1 MRKINSISVCFTL
14 IFFFA
19 FFSNQCFSRESNCY
33 GAVSLGNPE
42 IRCVSVDNF
51 GDVTISWL
59 EIDDPLGIFIE
70 YRVYSSIS
78 GGPFTLIGSETN
90 RLTTTFIDIGANANL
105 ASVEYYISCVSNSGG
120 GIMEENSLDTLASI
134 FLELT
139 NPSNGTAILQWN
151 DVTTPSLSTMSN
163 YYHIYMEFPSG
174 TWTLIDSVPTA
185 INSYIDTITI
195 CDEFLNFRIG
205 IEDQLGCI
213 SYSNIE
219 GDQFQDMLP
228 PDIPVI
234 NYVSVDTSNGFVEID
249 WDSTYFEDTYAYII
263 FQNINGVWEVIDTVI
278 GYNISYYLN
287 SNSSNSSFQIDNYGV
302 AAYDSCLNGNPN
314 TSPVSASHNTILLT
328 NELNICELSIDLN
341 WNSYDGWSN
350 GVAYYNLYSSKDNAP
365 WIQLAQLSPGSTSYT
380 HFSIDGLSTYNY
392 LIEAVENGAEKSLSN
407 ISERYVYQP
416 NEPAFSYL
424 KSVSVLDENLI
435 EVEFYADNSV
445 NVNGFEL
452 FRSEDGVNFQYTD
465 WTNSNPV
472 LFQDTDV
479 STQLQSYSYYVNV
492 IDSCNRI
499 AANSNVAK
507 SIFLSGEPKYGLT
520 NSIYWSSY
528 DNWDGSVDRY
538 EIYRKI
544 NDVYEPNPVA
554 VLAPIN
560 LSFEDDISSFLGTN
574 ADGQFCY
581 KIKAVEQVN
590 SFGFTAESF
599 SNEFCINQEPV
610 VYAPNSFTPNGDLIN
625 DNWIPVVNLL
635 DFNNYSVSVYN
646 RLNHLV
652 FETSDVA
659 EGWDGSFLNSSKQV
673 PLGVYLYFIEFRN
686 GRGDYLRKQ
695 GHITLIR

>member
-33 GAVSLGNPE
+33 SAVSLGNPE

>member
-33 GAVSLGNPE
+33 SAVSLGNPE

-120 GIMEENSLDTLASI
+120 AILEENSLDTLASI
-134 FLELT
+134 FLDLT

-151 DVTTPSLSTMSN
+151 DVTNPSLSTMSN
-163 YYHIYMEFPSG
+163 YYYIYMEFPSG

-195 CDEFLNFRIG
+195 CDDFLNFRIG
-205 IEDQLGCI
+205 IQDQLGCI

-263 FQNINGVWEVIDTVI
+263 FQNINGVWEVIDTVD
-278 GYNISYYLN
+278 GYNITYYLN

-424 KSVSVLDENLI
+424 SSVSVLDENLI

-499 AANSNVAK
+499 AASSNVAK

-581 KIKAVEQVN
+581 KIKAIEQVN
-590 SFGFTAESF
+590 SFGFSAESF